1 MWELFKLARDTN
13 PRDMH
18 HNVLSSVVEVLQL
31 FINKGY
37 DLLCGK
43 KLTEPRV
50 LEVVARA
57 FIHNVVIKH
66 ED

>member
-1 MWELFKLARDTN
+1 
-13 PRDMH
+13 MH
-18 HNVLSSVVEVLQL
+18 HNILASMNEVLQI